1 MIEFRGNSVK
11 QENQKKQHRN
21 LIYSMKKAPTVWVLE
36 RYDD

>member
-21 LIYSMKKAPTVWVLE
+21 LIYSMKKGSSRKVRE
-36 RYDD
+36 